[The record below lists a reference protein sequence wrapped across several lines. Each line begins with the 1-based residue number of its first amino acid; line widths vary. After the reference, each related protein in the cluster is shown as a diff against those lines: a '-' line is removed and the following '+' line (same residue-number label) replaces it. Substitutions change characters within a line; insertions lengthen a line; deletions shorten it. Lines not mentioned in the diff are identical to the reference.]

1 MFTGRVRSASMMTQM
16 MGYREVLSNL
26 VCDRCKSIRV
36 YEKTSVL
43 EKTIRLAV
51 EKRST
56 TYQIPSLALHPL
68 TLSCHKLVPALAGE
82 WKATVRR
89 RRKGDFKTSVQ
100 LHVLAILRADR
111 PQIHHVLMNIRP
123 FTSPY

>member
-16 MGYREVLSNL
+16 MGYRKVLSNL

-56 TYQIPSLALHPL
+56 TYQIAYLLALHPL

-89 RRKGDFKTSVQ
+89 RRKGDFRTSVFSYMYW
-100 LHVLAILRADR
+100 LFSAPIVPRSI
-111 PQIHHVLMNIRP
+111 
-123 FTSPY
+123 TY